1 MQISGHAPNTK
12 VNHFI
17 QHHHAI
23 LRNKKF
29 SLFLV
34 MYHRRRLQAPLH
46 KDLKDW
52 GVNDVGIKKLYFFE
66 AGYDYYNLKSLNSFN
81 VLSNSLL
88 LYIWSSSIPI
98 KELINE
104 HART

>member
-1 MQISGHAPNTK
+1 
-12 VNHFI
+12 
-17 QHHHAI
+17 
-23 LRNKKF
+23 
-29 SLFLV
+29 

-52 GVNDVGIKKLYFFE
+52 GVNDVGMKKLYFFE

-98 KELINE
+98 KEFINE